1 MKQSDIACL
10 DDDSKKVLSVLNN
23 RTITTQEKYDAL
35 YESFKST
42 DGLTRLPIILGLYF
56 DDSFETKKRGWN

>member
-1 MKQSDIACL
+1 MKQSDIECL
-10 DDDSKKVLSVLNN
+10 DDDSKKGSFSFK
-23 RTITTQEKYDAL
+23 RSYYTTQEKYDVL
-35 YESFKST
+35 YDSFKST